1 MLDLDRTTALMLIAQ
16 TTFHPFTKAD
26 YQIFAGV
33 ESDNPM
39 IGETDKY
46 VIIIDGVVAHFN
58 DDEGNFVA
66 FYLTREY

>member
-1 MLDLDRTTALMLIAQ
+1 MLDLDRSTALMLIAQ
-16 TTFHPFTKAD
+16 TKFFPLSEAD
-26 YQIFAGV
+26 YQSFAGV